1 MTEAVNQQEPE
12 GQPQATPEEIV
23 QPQEVDDAV
32 FDDLYRQTVGMPQA
46 TPEASQQG
54 LQEQVEPQ
62 TDGQLDKTAE
72 LQAQVDQLKGAL
84 AVTRQQAIAQQP
96 QAEQG
101 TPTQESLEKQLLEA
115 NPDVDPKAVKWMIDT
130 AGKIAEHQID
140 EKVNGEIAP
149 LKQQLA
155 QVSQFAAQSA
165 NEKVLSEYDTSMND
179 LANQAGVQD
188 DYTRNLMKDAVAAR
202 GQRVYGQNF
211 NIDHAKKL
219 FRDINNERLHQGH
232 QQQSQYVANKQN
244 MQNNAPPQQHAEGA
258 TSSIESIQKAIRD
271 PKNKSMDLRGDGFET
286 TVKRFLDAGDNAVN
300 KMLGGNRK

>member
-12 GQPQATPEEIV
+12 EQPQATPEEIA
-23 QPQEVDDAV
+23 QPQEVSDAV

-46 TPEASQQG
+46 TPEVNQQPEQPQAELQQG
-54 LQEQVEPQ
+54 
-62 TDGQLDKTAE
+62 DQLNESAR

-84 AVTRQQAIAQQP
+84 AMTLKNGQAQSKPPQKSQQENL
-96 QAEQG
+96 EQ
-101 TPTQESLEKQLLEA
+101 QLLKD

-140 EKVNGEIAP
+140 AKVSGELEP
-149 LKQQLA
+149 LKRQLA
-155 QVSQFAAQSA
+155 QVSQHASQNA
-165 NEKVLSEYDTSMND
+165 NEKILNEYEKSMDD
-179 LANQAGVQD
+179 LASQAGVQD
-188 DYTRNLMKDAVAAR
+188 DYTRSLMKDAVAAR
-202 GQRVYGQNF
+202 GQREYGQNF
-211 NIDHAKKL
+211 NLDHARKL
-219 FRDINNERLHQGH
+219 FRDINSERLQQGH

-271 PKNKSMDLRGDGFET
+271 PKNKSMDLRGEGFEN